1 MLLPLSIFRSEES
14 YTAITR
20 RNHGLSLKRN
30 RGLFCL
36 QQRSRKVWGNLGHDP
51 GNFAGAWEMGHAIHW
66 PGLLSRNFIKCTFWT
81 TYLGQENVPRAKN
94 PN

>member
-1 MLLPLSIFRSEES
+1 MTIVLLPLSIFRSEES

-51 GNFAGAWEMGHAIHW
+51 GNFAGAWDMLYIG
-66 PGLLSRNFIKCTFWT
+66 PGN
-81 TYLGQENVPRAKN
+81 
-94 PN
+94 

>member
-1 MLLPLSIFRSEES
+1 MTFVLLPLSIFRSEES

-30 RGLFCL
+30 RGLFSCL

-51 GNFAGAWEMGHAIHW
+51 GNFAGAWDMLYIS
-66 PGLLSRNFIKCTFWT
+66 PGN
-81 TYLGQENVPRAKN
+81 
-94 PN
+94 